1 MHRRSATRCGMTAS
15 VKPPLAAAPASAVV
29 EVATWSGTET
39 LRASGVFTQK
49 GLTSADVTERWSRS
63 GLNSVATRPAWP
75 ALGHRL
81 T

>member
-1 MHRRSATRCGMTAS
+1 MSERRPEPLRREDLMQRRSATRCGMTAS

-49 GLTSADVTERWSRS
+49 G
-63 GLNSVATRPAWP
+63 
-75 ALGHRL
+75 
-81 T
+81 